1 LLPLALLAAVLLAG
15 CPDEETPALAGT
27 ADISA
32 LEGSGTIEYQWRR
45 VGASGSPYGAIA
57 DAASPTY
64 TVAHADVGSISG

>member
-1 LLPLALLAAVLLAG
+1 VLLAV
-15 CPDEETPALAGT
+15 CPDEETPAPGT

-32 LEGSGTIEYQWRR
+32 LDGSGTIEYQWRR
-45 VGASGSPYGAIA
+45 VGAPGNPYGAIA